1 MDPST
6 KTGSQSDAPVTV
18 PGSLRDSA
26 GTSTGSPWHWIH
38 QSEQGLVQCL
48 CVIQQSP
55 DLKGLALHVI
65 QQHPVGLGQRVIQQ
79 HPSVKGFEP
88 ILGSTSRMSTSPIP
102 KVSQR

>member
-1 MDPST
+1 MH
-6 KTGSQSDAPVTV
+6 
-18 PGSLRDSA
+18 
-26 GTSTGSPWHWIH
+26 HWIH
-38 QSEQGLVQCL
+38 QLEQGLVQRL

-88 ILGSTSRMSTSPIP
+88 ILGVYQQNVQNGTEI
-102 KVSQR
+102 